1 MRRKRRILAVDRMS
15 TAQLWR
21 EMIGQL
27 AVADRSLDQTEPRSL
42 TSAHVRRAMECAV
55 ELHMRGTQLG
65 LGLETAA
72 PVHNHYEDGNR

>member
-15 TAQLWR
+15 TDQLWR

-42 TSAHVRRAMECAV
+42 TSVHVRRAMECAG